1 MAGSLQ
7 SLQSLHSPAALSLSR
22 LFFSLCRR
30 TSWRSGRC
38 RRRRSYSWRLWG
50 TGGSAS
56 GFSLPCSAC
65 MAGCGAVLFGEVG
78 ATGPWSGCSSTCLAA
93 ARRILS
99 CSLREM
105 RCLSAH
111 SSHRV
116 CPSIASFPQFLQRPK
131 NLASLSVSLNLARRL
146 SFLASGVSEADFC
159 FLFVLASS
167 EVSLGGT
174 REAVLRVGCSP
185 VGVPVERFLLA
196 VLLFALDAALYLLS
210 TRAGSRNV
218 YWRIILLE
226 YCAGSESGDEPARI
240 IDGTGKSS

>member
-1 MAGSLQ
+1 M
-7 SLQSLHSPAALSLSR
+7 
-22 LFFSLCRR
+22 
-30 TSWRSGRC
+30 
-38 RRRRSYSWRLWG
+38 
-50 TGGSAS
+50 
-56 GFSLPCSAC
+56 
-65 MAGCGAVLFGEVG
+65 LFGEAG

-93 ARRILS
+93 ARRFLS

-131 NLASLSVSLNLARRL
+131 NLASLSVSLNLARCL
-146 SFLASGVSEADFC
+146 SFLASGVSGVRFGLGPFGCRCFLLWFALEADFC

-167 EVSLGGT
+167 EVSPGGT
-174 REAVLRVGCSP
+174 REAVLRVGCSS

-218 YWRIILLE
+218 YWRVILLE
-226 YCAGSESGDEPARI
+226 YCAGATWGGTVNAPLPVPTGPAGGPGCPSPASRLPLPPCPREE
-240 IDGTGKSS
+240 GWLCPCAYPRRA